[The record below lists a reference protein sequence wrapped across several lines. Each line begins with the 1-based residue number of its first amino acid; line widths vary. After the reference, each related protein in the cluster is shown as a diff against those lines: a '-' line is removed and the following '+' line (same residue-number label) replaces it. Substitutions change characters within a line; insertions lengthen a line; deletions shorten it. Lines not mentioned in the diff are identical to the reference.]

1 MNPMRYIKP
10 AVIGALLL
18 ALVVVI
24 VQNTAP
30 VQVRALVFT
39 IEMPLI
45 LLLVLTAGASF
56 LVGLLAPALWR
67 PRRTWPRP
75 VPASSGIEQPGQPSG
90 HAADRRRVA

>member
-1 MNPMRYIKP
+1 MKSMRYLKP

-18 ALVVVI
+18 ALGVLI

-30 VQVRALVFT
+30 VQVRALLFT

-45 LLLVLTAGASF
+45 ALLVLTAGASF
-56 LVGLLAPALWR
+56 VIGLLAPALWR

-75 VPASSGIEQPGQPSG
+75 VAASSRADSR
-90 HAADRRRVA
+90 HAA

>member
-1 MNPMRYIKP
+1 MKTMRYLKP

-18 ALVVVI
+18 ALLAVI

-45 LLLVLTAGASF
+45 VLLVLTAGASF
-56 LVGLLAPALWR
+56 VIGLLAPALWR

-75 VPASSGIEQPGQPSG
+75 AGQ
-90 HAADRRRVA
+90 AADSGRTL

>member
-1 MNPMRYIKP
+1 MKPMRYLKP

-18 ALVVVI
+18 ALGVVI

-30 VQVRALVFT
+30 VQVRVLVFS

-45 LLLVLTAGASF
+45 LLLVLTAAASF
-56 LVGLLAPALWR
+56 VIGLLAPALWR

-75 VPASSGIEQPGQPSG
+75 VATSSAVEKPDGPATRSTD
-90 HAADRRRVA
+90 HRRAA

>member
-1 MNPMRYIKP
+1 MKPLRYLKP

-18 ALVVVI
+18 ALGVLI

-45 LLLVLTAGASF
+45 LLLLLTAGASF
-56 LVGLLAPALWR
+56 VVGLLAPALWR

-90 HAADRRRVA
+90 HAADPRRAA